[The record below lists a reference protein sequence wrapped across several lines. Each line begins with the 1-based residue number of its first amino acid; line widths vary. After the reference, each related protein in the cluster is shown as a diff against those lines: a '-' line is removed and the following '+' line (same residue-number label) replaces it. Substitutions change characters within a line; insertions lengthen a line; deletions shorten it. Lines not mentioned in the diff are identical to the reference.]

1 LRDEVVRRWGQKGLV
16 ALTLALT
23 TARMYPTVKYAL
35 GHGKSCSRVMV
46 AGAAAPFHPPL
57 AEAA

>member
-1 LRDEVVRRWGQKGLV
+1 V
-16 ALTLALT
+16 ALALALT

-35 GHGKSCSRVMV
+35 GHGKNCSRVMV
-46 AGAAAPFHPPL
+46 AGDAAPFHPPL